1 MNEKVAGLSV
11 PSCLTVHDLSLMG
24 RCALSVAIPVLAAL
38 GVQAVP
44 LPTALYSNHLG
55 FAHHYML
62 PLDKEIPK
70 FVKAWEVNGVHFDAF
85 YSGFLANPEQIRLVH
100 NLIQRYT
107 HPGDLI
113 MIDPAMADRGK
124 MYSAFDHTMVQAMR
138 NLLRDATITTPN
150 YTESCFVCDVPY
162 HAGQVSKEEARRLA
176 SELVKLGP
184 ETVVI
189 TSLPVKK
196 GYLAN
201 YLYDQNT
208 HTEAWF
214 TFAEIPL
221 PAVGTGD
228 LFASALVGLRLKG
241 VPWAGAVQVAGQFV
255 TNGIKRLQDAG
266 TKIENGVPFE
276 LELPYLWQEGEK
288 YAK

>member
-62 PLDKEIPK
+62 PLDEEIPK

-113 MIDPAMADRGK
+113 MIDPAMADLGK
-124 MYSAFDHTMVQAMR
+124 MYSAFDHTMVEAMR
-138 NLLRDATITTPN
+138 SLLRDATITTPN
-150 YTESCFVCDVPY
+150 YTESCFLCDVPY
-162 HAGQVSKEEARRLA
+162 HAGQVSKE
-176 SELVKLGP
+176 